1 MSGTLFETVSDV
13 SRTVVDLLKT
23 QIGDPNL
30 KIALASPKVPGNNDL
45 TLFLYKLTPNADLN
59 NADRRLVPRPDGT
72 LAAERASLVL
82 DAYYMLTAHASDPT
96 RLGDA
101 HRALSLAMRVFHD
114 NGTVS
119 GSLLRAADPS
129 HGLTANSL
137 LRITLNPITMED
149 MTRIWSVFPDTPYE
163 ISVTYLVTPVE
174 IESALEVFGAPVVD
188 HVHRQGQFEP
198 EPETVGS

>member
-1 MSGTLFETVSDV
+1 MSGTRFATIADV

-30 KIALASPKVPGNNDL
+30 KIALASPKNPGNNEL

-59 NADRRLVPRPDGT
+59 NADRRLVSRPNGT

-96 RLGDA
+96 RVGDA

-114 NGTVS
+114 HGIVS
-119 GSLLRAADPS
+119 GSLLRADNPS
-129 HGLTANSL
+129 HGLTADSL
-137 LRITLNPITMED
+137 LRITLTPITMED

-174 IESALEVFGAPVVD
+174 IESALELTGAPVLD
-188 HVHRQGQFEP
+188 QVHRQGQAEP
-198 EPETVGS
+198 ALETVGS

>member
-1 MSGTLFETVSDV
+1 MSGTRFATIADV

-23 QIGDPNL
+23 QIGDSNL
-30 KIALASPKVPGNNDL
+30 KIALASPKNPGNNEL

-59 NADRRLVPRPDGT
+59 NADRRFVPGPNGT

-101 HRALSLAMRVFHD
+101 HRALSLGMRVFHD
-114 NGTVS
+114 HGIVS
-119 GSLLRAADPS
+119 GSLLRADSPS
-129 HGLTANSL
+129 HGLTADSL
-137 LRITLNPITMED
+137 LRITLTPITMED

-163 ISVTYLVTPVE
+163 ISVSYLVTPVE
-174 IESALEVFGAPVVD
+174 IESALEVTGAPVVD
-188 HVHRQGQFEP
+188 QVHKQGQAEP
-198 EPETVGS
+198 ALETVGS